1 MEKKNSKVL
10 LYLKGVSKKDKIILT
25 FTIIISVGAVMFK
38 FLLLPQLT
46 KYTDNINKLSM
57 AQSEY
62 SIAKVAEAKNT
73 ILKSDNE
80 TLKTQY
86 TSAINEFPRTP
97 EVAQITYDLEAMIR
111 TSGVKLDSIV
121 FESGK
126 AEAEAEESN
135 NPLDEIDR
143 GVLGQ
148 DAPDLTV
155 QSNSAITT
163 ENIDISISGSY
174 KSVLDFIREIES
186 YERIAEVSDIS
197 IDSGLD
203 GSVNASITANFYN
216 LNYSDDENYEFNEGS
231 YGKENPFN

>member
-1 MEKKNSKVL
+1 MEKKNSKIL

-46 KYTDNINKLSM
+46 KYTANINKLSM
-57 AQSEY
+57 TQSEY
-62 SIAKVAEAKNT
+62 SIAKVSESKNV
-73 ILKSDNE
+73 ILKNNNE
-80 TLKTQY
+80 TSKGKY
-86 TSAINEFPRTP
+86 TSAVNEFSKTP
-97 EVAQITYDLEAMIR
+97 KVAQITHDLEEMIR
-111 TSGVKLDSIV
+111 TSGGKLDSII

-126 AEAEAEESN
+126 AEIEAEESN

-155 QSNSAITT
+155 QSNSVITT

-174 KSVLDFIREIES
+174 KNVLGFIREIES
-186 YERIAEVSDIS
+186 YERIAEVSDVS
-197 IDSGLD
+197 IDKGLD
-203 GSVNASITANFYN
+203 ENVNASITAKFYN
-216 LNYSDDENYEFNEGS
+216 LNYNDGENYEFNEGS
-231 YGKENPFN
+231 YGKENPFS